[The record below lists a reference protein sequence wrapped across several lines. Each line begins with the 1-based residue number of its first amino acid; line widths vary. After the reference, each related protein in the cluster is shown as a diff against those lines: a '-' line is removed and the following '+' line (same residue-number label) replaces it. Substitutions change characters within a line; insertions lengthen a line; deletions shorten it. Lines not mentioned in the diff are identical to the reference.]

1 MHFHHT
7 LFLISYLSKNTSSKE
22 SCSDCNEFGDE
33 MRIRDETVVH
43 VKRPGPKEEEQKQD
57 S

>member
-7 LFLISYLSKNTSSKE
+7 LFLISYTSSKE

-43 VKRPGPKEEEQKQD
+43 VKRPGPKEEEHKQD